1 MQLYIITKCES
12 IVTGSSAVT
21 TAADYNHHILTKT
34 DHTKCNNSCVEMPSQ
49 TLIYNELLLSITFA
63 GRVGFEKLTELD
75 YRGTTYYTIRNLS
88 LYECQGWCREEPDC
102 AAASFRFVVFSGWHS
117 RKWQTITQNKA
128 TSHRDE
134 VYSSTHLFFFLY
146 AVLWST
152 RWRPSRRR
160 CVCCKTRRP
169 GPVPQSARKS
179 PSPLITWS
187 SSTSDQV
194 ITD

>member
-134 VYSSTHLFFFLY
+134 VYSSTHLFFFFCTQFCGQP
-146 AVLWST
+146 AGAH
-152 RWRPSRRR
+152 
-160 CVCCKTRRP
+160 P
-169 GPVPQSARKS
+169 GDGVFVAKRDDRGQSHSQPAKVR
-179 PSPLITWS
+179 LHLLH
-187 SSTSDQV
+187 DQAQHQ
-194 ITD
+194 IR